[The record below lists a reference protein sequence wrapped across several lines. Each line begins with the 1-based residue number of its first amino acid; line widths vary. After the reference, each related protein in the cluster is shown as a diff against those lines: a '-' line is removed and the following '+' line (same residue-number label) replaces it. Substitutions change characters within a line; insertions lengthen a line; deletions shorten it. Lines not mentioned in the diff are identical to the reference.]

1 MLLDVSN
8 INFMKHLFIYLTL
21 LVQQK
26 ITIIFFLRQTELNF
40 EYTKL
45 LILFEI
51 TLKFMILKGYCI
63 GRNNIPYSLKI
74 ILNAE
79 YDNTKSFF
87 PSNFP
92 LFFGQISIMDPSYQR
107 L

>member
-1 MLLDVSN
+1 MLLNVSN
-8 INFMKHLFIYLTL
+8 INFMKHLIIYLTL
-21 LVQQK
+21 LVQHK
-26 ITIIFFLRQTELNF
+26 ITIIFFLSQTELNF

-51 TLKFMILKGYCI
+51 TLRCMILIGYCI
-63 GRNNIPYSLKI
+63 GRINIPYSLKI

-79 YDNTKSFF
+79 YDNTNSFF
-87 PSNFP
+87 SSYFP

>member
-8 INFMKHLFIYLTL
+8 INFMKHLFICLTL

-26 ITIIFFLRQTELNF
+26 ITIILFLRQTELNF

-51 TLKFMILKGYCI
+51 TLKCMILKGYCI